1 MFGVVCS
8 RLHCD
13 LVSYCQAI
21 HTASLRTGNNRRCQV
36 AFCFFF
42 RALRF
47 RVAVSFKG
55 LCRALPAPRIP
66 VRELAC
72 FSLHPH
78 ADMVVI
84 VFQSGFYFPIFQKPP
99 IDVTGMTTSKN
110 FGNYLSG
117 VTETAFGPVIGVPE
131 LIAGEAQPSFA
142 FFARCRIF
150 IRPQALTGCEIKLVS
165 QDESWRGG
173 IVSSFHRSGYCR
185 RALLSAR

>member
-13 LVSYCQAI
+13 LVSYCQAF
-21 HTASLRTGNNRRCQV
+21 HTASFRTGNNRCCQV

-66 VRELAC
+66 MRELAC
-72 FSLHPH
+72 FLLHPH
-78 ADMVVI
+78 ADMVVVI
-84 VFQSGFYFPIFQKPP
+84 VFQSGFHFPLFQNSP
-99 IDVTGMTTSKN
+99 IDVTGMTTSKT

-117 VTETAFGPVIGVPE
+117 VTETAFEPVIDVPE
-131 LIAGEAQPSFA
+131 LIAREAQPSFA
-142 FFARCRIF
+142 FIA
-150 IRPQALTGCEIKLVS
+150 
-165 QDESWRGG
+165 
-173 IVSSFHRSGYCR
+173 
-185 RALLSAR
+185 

>member
-13 LVSYCQAI
+13 LVSCCQAF
-21 HTASLRTGNNRRCQV
+21 HTASFRTGNNRCCQV

-66 VRELAC
+66 MRELAC
-72 FSLHPH
+72 FSLRPH

-84 VFQSGFYFPIFQKPP
+84 VFQSGFHFPIFQKSP

-110 FGNYLSG
+110 FSKLFENG
-117 VTETAFGPVIGVPE
+117 VTETAFEPVIGVPE
-131 LIAGEAQPSFA
+131 LIAREAQPSFA
-142 FFARCRIF
+142 FIA
-150 IRPQALTGCEIKLVS
+150 
-165 QDESWRGG
+165 
-173 IVSSFHRSGYCR
+173 
-185 RALLSAR
+185 